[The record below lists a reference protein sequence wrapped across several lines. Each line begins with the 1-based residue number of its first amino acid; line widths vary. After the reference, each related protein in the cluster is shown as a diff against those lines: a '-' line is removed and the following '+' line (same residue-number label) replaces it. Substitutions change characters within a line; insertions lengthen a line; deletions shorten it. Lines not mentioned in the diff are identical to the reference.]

1 MSWLHVTQNDRK
13 KTFYLKDG
21 KDILDRFVNLD
32 TGYGIK
38 YRAAWNRF
46 KQGQIPSAF
55 KDEFG
60 KILIPEDKP
69 DRPLKVVCYAR
80 VSSSQDKA
88 NLETQSERIVHFANS
103 YSLPVNS
110 IIKEIGSGL
119 NDKRPKLLK
128 ILDDIEVTHLVVEH
142 KDRLTR
148 FGFNFLKSWLDS
160 RQCQIIIINNVETD
174 KEDLMQ
180 DFVSL
185 VTSMVARL
193 YGLRRS
199 KRKTEQLIRQLQDD
213 KKINDES

>member
-1 MSWLHVTQNDRK
+1 M
-13 KTFYLKDG
+13 KTLKDYA
-21 KDILDRFVNLD
+21 KDH
-32 TGYGIK
+32 GIK

-46 KQGQIPSAF
+46 KNGQIPSAF

-69 DRPLKVVCYAR
+69 DRPLKVICYAR
-80 VSSSQDKA
+80 VSSSQNKA
-88 NLETQSERIVHFANS
+88 NLDSQAERIIHFANLS
-103 YSLPVNS
+103 GLPVHS
-110 IIKEIGSGL
+110 VIKEIGSGL

-128 ILDDIEVTHLVVEH
+128 ILNDIETTHIVIEH

-148 FGFNFLKSWLDS
+148 FGFNFLKDWMAS
-160 RQCQIIIINNVETD
+160 RQCEIIIINNVETD

-199 KRKTEQLIRQLQDD
+199 KRKTEQLIKELRND
-213 KKINDES
+213 KKINSESQVYK

>member
-1 MSWLHVTQNDRK
+1 MDYYSNM
-13 KTFYLKDG
+13 KTLKDYAR
-21 KDILDRFVNLD
+21 DH
-32 TGYGIK
+32 GIK

-46 KQGQIPSAF
+46 KAGKIPSAF

-69 DRPLKVVCYAR
+69 DRPLKVICYAR
-80 VSSSQDKA
+80 VSSSQNKS
-88 NLETQSERIVHFANS
+88 NLETQAERIVHFANLS
-103 YSLPVNS
+103 GLPVHS
-110 IIKEIGSGL
+110 VVKEIGSGL

-128 ILDDIEVTHLVVEH
+128 ILNDIDVTHIVVEH

-148 FGFNFLKSWLDS
+148 FGFNFLQTWMAS
-160 RQCQIIIINNVETD
+160 RQCEIVVVNNTETD

-185 VTSMVARL
+185 ITSMVARL

-199 KRKTEQLIRQLQDD
+199 KRKTEQLIRELKND
-213 KKINDES
+213 KKVNHKS